1 MKHSDGFDA
10 RRLRPRNASN
20 WRLRLGAGLAAL
32 FATLGVLLSMA
43 GIATLLGQP
52 AALGPL
58 NESPAAA
65 SVLVV
70 IGLLLLT
77 FGVLL
82 WRRCRRRL
90 RRPSDLSMSPHLMK
104 KRD

>member
-1 MKHSDGFDA
+1 MKLSDGFDA

-32 FATLGVLLSMA
+32 FAAFGVLLSMA

-58 NESPAAA
+58 NESPGAA
-65 SVLVV
+65 SVFVI
-70 IGLLLLT
+70 IGLALLC

-90 RRPSDLSMSPHLMK
+90 RSPSDLSIAPHLMK

>member
-20 WRLRLGAGLAAL
+20 WRLRLGAGLGAL
-32 FATLGVLLSMA
+32 FATSGVLLSMA

-65 SVLVV
+65 SVLAV
-70 IGLLLLT
+70 IGLALLS

-90 RRPSDLSMSPHLMK
+90 RRPSDLSMAPHLMK

>member
-32 FATLGVLLSMA
+32 FAAFGIMLSMA

-52 AALGPL
+52 VALGPL

-65 SVLVV
+65 SVFVV

-90 RRPSDLSMSPHLMK
+90 RRPSDLSMAPHLMK

>member
-1 MKHSDGFDA
+1 MKHADGFDA

-32 FATLGVLLSMA
+32 FATFGILLSMA

-52 AALGPL
+52 TALGPL

-65 SVLVV
+65 SVFVV

-82 WRRCRRRL
+82 WRCCRRRL
-90 RRPSDLSMSPHLMK
+90 RRPSDLSMAPHLMK

>member
-1 MKHSDGFDA
+1 MKFSDGFDA

-32 FATLGVLLSMA
+32 FAAFGVLLTLA
-43 GIATLLGQP
+43 GTATLFGQP

-58 NESPAAA
+58 NDSPATA
-65 SVLVV
+65 SVFVV
-70 IGLLLLT
+70 TGLLLLSV
-77 FGVLL
+77 GVLL

-90 RRPSDLSMSPHLMK
+90 RRPSDLSMAPHLMK

>member
-32 FATLGVLLSMA
+32 FATFGVLLSMA
-43 GIATLLGQP
+43 GTAALLGRP

-65 SVLVV
+65 SIVV
-70 IGLLLLT
+70 ISGLLLLS
-77 FGVLL
+77 FGVML

-90 RRPSDLSMSPHLMK
+90 RRPSDLSMAPHLMK

>member
-1 MKHSDGFDA
+1 MKRSDGFDA
-10 RRLRPRNASN
+10 RRLRPRNSSN

-32 FATLGVLLSMA
+32 FATLGVLMSMA
-43 GIATLLGQP
+43 GVATLLGQP

-58 NESPAAA
+58 SESPAAA
-65 SVLVV
+65 SVFVV
-70 IGLLLLT
+70 IGLLLLV

-90 RRPSDLSMSPHLMK
+90 RRPSDLSMAPHLMK

>member
-1 MKHSDGFDA
+1 MKLSDGFDA
-10 RRLRPRNASN
+10 RRLRPRNPRN
-20 WRLRLGAGLAAL
+20 WRLRLGAGIAAL
-32 FATLGVLLSMA
+32 FATFGVLLSMA

-65 SVLVV
+65 GLFIV
-70 IGLLLLT
+70 IGLLLLCA
-77 FGVLL
+77 GVML
-82 WRRCRRRL
+82 WRRCRRRA
-90 RRPSDLSMSPHLMK
+90 RHSSDLSMAPHLLK